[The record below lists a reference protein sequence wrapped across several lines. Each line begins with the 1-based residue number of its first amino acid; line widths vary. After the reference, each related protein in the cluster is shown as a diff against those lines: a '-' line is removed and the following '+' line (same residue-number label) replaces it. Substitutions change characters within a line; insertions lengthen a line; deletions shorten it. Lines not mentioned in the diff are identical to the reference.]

1 MQFDQNWS
9 KEDEH
14 FSTKIV
20 NLSQINQLFQK
31 IQYPLCLHTSSL
43 SIVSPYT
50 GALLISVPMHRCPF
64 HQCLHTPVPFPSVSP
79 YTVPFWSVYTATG
92 VYQWEQVTIHTIYI
106 CCAPSQWTI
115 VAQPKWIQGQI
126 YLRNHSVSTTATS
139 NHRHSLH

>member
-14 FSTKIV
+14 FSTKTV

-31 IQYPLCLHTSSL
+31 IQYPLCPHTSSL

-79 YTVPFWSVYTATG
+79 YTGALL
-92 VYQWEQVTIHTIYI
+92 I
-106 CCAPSQWTI
+106 
-115 VAQPKWIQGQI
+115 
-126 YLRNHSVSTTATS
+126 
-139 NHRHSLH
+139 SLHCHRGVSMGTSYHTYNVHLLCAITMNYCCTTKMNPGSDISS